1 MNRFYI
7 DIFDGAF
14 DVVQKFEDD
23 VDIRL
28 IFNSGSDDNGY
39 SIIIHRDQKTIQRFV
54 IYIDA
59 NVESTLADIYNSI
72 ARSVSVI
79 HVIRELP
86 ITEFSKV
93 TENIGDSKL
102 YKDATEY
109 ALTHEFFKNSEY
121 IQKVNN
127 NINHINHE
135 LKYTKFQSYFTEYTM

>member
-14 DVVQKFEDD
+14 DLVQKFEDD

-28 IFNSGSDDNGY
+28 IFNSDSDDIGY
-39 SIIIHRDQKTIQRFV
+39 SITIHRDQKTIQRFV

-72 ARSVSVI
+72 ARSISVI
-79 HVIRELP
+79 HVVRELT

-93 TENIGDSKL
+93 TENVGDSKL
-102 YKDATEY
+102 YNDATEY

-127 NINHINHE
+127 NISHINYE
-135 LKYTKFQSYFTEYTM
+135 LKHTKFQSYFTEYTM